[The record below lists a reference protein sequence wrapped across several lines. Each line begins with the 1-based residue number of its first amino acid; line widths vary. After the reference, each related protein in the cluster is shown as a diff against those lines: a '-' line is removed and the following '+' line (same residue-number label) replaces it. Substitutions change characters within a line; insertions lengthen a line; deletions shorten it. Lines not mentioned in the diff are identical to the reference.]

1 VSAPLSEETGRR
13 IAAAL
18 ERLVEIVA
26 QREEEVPSQDLP
38 RRVKPYRS
46 RARSSAPASPA
57 SEVTR

>member
-1 VSAPLSEETGRR
+1 MSPLSEETAVRL
-13 IAAAL
+13 AEAL
-18 ERLVEIVA
+18 ERLAELYA
-26 QREEEVPSQDLP
+26 EKEQEAVPDLP